1 MAGYWTVGLPPPRE
15 KSPTGIM
22 SGPPA
27 SRMHI
32 ALVNHHVGGKAG
44 GGGGVR
50 LMLELGTGLVRRGH
64 RVTVACHDFLAGSE
78 FSYAADKLEIR
89 SVRRGAFELPAG
101 NRALARRFWLD
112 MPKVA
117 KLVPPDAD
125 VVNAHDWLA
134 LRPGRIAAGR
144 LSIPL
149 VWTRNNES
157 LWERAIVPHMSITG
171 ERSLPRRAVQA
182 AMTWPDLLDARRA
195 SAIAVLSAQQVE
207 MVRRSY
213 RKDALLV
220 PVGPPEHFFDPPDR
234 AAARARL
241 GVAEDIFLVVGMGT
255 LVEHRHF
262 EDLIEATSLLADD
275 PHLHTLIAGS
285 DHEDPAYADRLA
297 AQIASQDLTARVTL
311 PRASLSDTEL
321 KDTYAAADV
330 FVILSQRYAWGLA
343 PLEAL
348 ASGTPVILTPGA
360 GVYDILAGRPG
371 VQVVE
376 PRDPQAIARAIR
388 SWRGGDG
395 RVGLGETRTWLREEY
410 ALDRYVERMEQV
422 YADVL

>member
-1 MAGYWTVGLPPPRE
+1 
-15 KSPTGIM
+15 
-22 SGPPA
+22 
-27 SRMHI
+27 MHI

-50 LMLELGTGLVRRGH
+50 LMLELGAGLVGRGH
-64 RVTVACHDFLAGSE
+64 RVTVVCHDFLAGSE
-78 FSYAADKLEIR
+78 FSYAADQLEIR
-89 SVRRGAFELPAG
+89 SVRRGPFDLPAD
-101 NRALARRFWLD
+101 NRTLARRFWLD

-144 LSIPL
+144 LSVPL

-157 LWERAIVPHMSITG
+157 LWERAIVPRMTLTG

-182 AMTWPDLLDARRA
+182 ALTWPDLLDARHA
-195 SAIAVLSAQQVE
+195 SAIAVLSAHQVE

-213 RKDALLV
+213 RKDALIV
-220 PVGPPEHFFDPPDR
+220 PLGPPAHFFDPPDR

-241 GVAEDIFLVVGMGT
+241 GIGDDVFLVVGAGS
-255 LVEHRHF
+255 LVEYRKF
-262 EDLIEATSLLADD
+262 EDLIEAMSLLTDD
-275 PHLHTLIAGS
+275 PKVQALIAGS
-285 DHEDPAYADRLA
+285 DHEDPVYADSLA
-297 AQIASQDLTARVTL
+297 AQIAERELTDRVRM
-311 PRASLSDTEL
+311 PRRSMSDAEL

-371 VQVVE
+371 VQAVA
-376 PRDPQAIARAIR
+376 PRDPLALAQAIRDWR
-388 SWRGGDG
+388 SGEG
-395 RVGLGETRTWLREEY
+395 REGLESTRTWLREEY
-410 ALDRYVERMEQV
+410 GLGTYVTRMEHL
-422 YADVL
+422 YADAVGVETP

>member
-1 MAGYWTVGLPPPRE
+1 
-15 KSPTGIM
+15 
-22 SGPPA
+22 
-27 SRMHI
+27 MHI

-50 LMLELGTGLVRRGH
+50 LMLELGAGLVERGH
-64 RVTVACHDFLAGSE
+64 RVTVACYDFLAGSE

-89 SVRRGAFELPAG
+89 SVRQGPFELPAG

-117 KLVPPDAD
+117 KLVPHDAD

-144 LSIPL
+144 LPVPL

-157 LWERAIVPHMSITG
+157 LWERAIVPQMSITG
-171 ERSLPRRAVQA
+171 ERSFPRRAVQA
-182 AMTWPDLLDARRA
+182 ALTWPDLLDARRA
-195 SAIAVLSAQQVE
+195 RAIAVLSAQQVE

-213 RKDALLV
+213 RKDALIV
-220 PVGPPEHFFDPPDR
+220 PVGPPAHFFDPPDR
-234 AAARARL
+234 AQARARL
-241 GVAEDIFLVVGMGT
+241 GIPDDVFLVVGMGT

-262 EDLIEATSLLADD
+262 EDLIEATSLLAGD

-285 DHEDPAYADRLA
+285 DHEDPACGDRLA
-297 AQIASQDLTARVTL
+297 AQIAAGDLAARVTL
-311 PRASLSDTEL
+311 PRASLSDAEL

-371 VQVVE
+371 VQVVA
-376 PRDPQAIARAIR
+376 PRDPQALAQAIR
-388 SWRGGDG
+388 RWRSGEG
-395 RVGLGETRTWLREEY
+395 REGLESTRMWLREEY
-410 ALDRYVERMEQV
+410 ALDTYVTRMEQV
-422 YADVL
+422 YEDVVRP

>member
-1 MAGYWTVGLPPPRE
+1 
-15 KSPTGIM
+15 
-22 SGPPA
+22 
-27 SRMHI
+27 MHI
-32 ALVNHHVGGKAG
+32 ALVNHHVGGQAG

-89 SVRRGAFELPAG
+89 SVRSGAFELPAG

-112 MPKVA
+112 LPKVA
-117 KLVPPDAD
+117 RLVPPDAD
-125 VVNAHDWLA
+125 VVNAHDWPA

-144 LSIPL
+144 LSVPL

-157 LWERAIVPHMSITG
+157 LWERAIVPKQTIIG
-171 ERSLPRRAVQA
+171 ERPLLDRALLA
-182 AMTWPDLLDARRA
+182 LMTWPDLLDARHA
-195 SAIAVLSAQQVE
+195 SAIAVLSAQQAD

-213 RKDALLV
+213 HKDALVV
-220 PVGPPEHFFDPPDR
+220 PVGPPAHFFDPPDR

-241 GVAEDIFLVVGMGT
+241 GIADDVFLVVGMGT
-255 LVEHRHF
+255 LVEHRRF
-262 EDLIEATSLLADD
+262 EDLIEAMPLLADD
-275 PHLHTLIAGS
+275 PSIHVLLAGS

-297 AQIASQDLTARVTL
+297 AQIAARDLDARVGL
-311 PRASLSDTEL
+311 PRQSLSDAEL

-360 GVYDILAGRPG
+360 GVYDVLAGRPG
-371 VQVVE
+371 IQVVPAQD
-376 PRDPQAIARAIR
+376 PRATAEAIR
-388 SWRGGDG
+388 RWRSGEG
-395 RVGLGETRTWLREEY
+395 RQGLESTRAWLREEY
-410 ALDRYVERMEQV
+410 ALDSYVARMEQI
-422 YADVL
+422 YADVVGAGPRERVGSP

>member
-1 MAGYWTVGLPPPRE
+1 
-15 KSPTGIM
+15 
-22 SGPPA
+22 
-27 SRMHI
+27 MHI

-50 LMLELGTGLVRRGH
+50 LMLELGAGLVGRGH
-64 RVTVACHDFLAGSE
+64 RVTVVCHDFLADSE
-78 FSYAADKLEIR
+78 FSYAADQLEIR
-89 SVRRGAFELPAG
+89 SVRSGPFDLPAD

-149 VWTRNNES
+149 VWTRNNEAP
-157 LWERAIVPHMSITG
+157 WERAIVPGMTITG

-182 AMTWPDLLDARRA
+182 VMTWPDLLDARRA
-195 SAIAVLSAQQVE
+195 DAIVVLSAQQVE

-213 RKDALLV
+213 RKDAFML
-220 PVGPPEHFFDPPDR
+220 PVGPPEHFFDPPER

-241 GVAEDIFLVVGMGT
+241 GIAEDVFLLVGMGT

-262 EDLIEATSLLADD
+262 DDLIEASALLADD
-275 PHLHTLIAGS
+275 PQLHTLIAGS
-285 DHEDPAYADRLA
+285 DHEDPACGERLA
-297 AQIASQDLTARVTL
+297 AQIAASDLTARVRM
-311 PRASLSDTEL
+311 PRASLSDAEL

-371 VQVVE
+371 VQAVA
-376 PRDPQAIARAIR
+376 PRDPLALAQAIRDWR
-388 SWRGGDG
+388 SGEG
-395 RVGLGETRTWLREEY
+395 REGLESTRTWLREEY
-410 ALDRYVERMEQV
+410 GLGTYVTHMERL
-422 YADVL
+422 YADSVGAETRQ

>member
-1 MAGYWTVGLPPPRE
+1 
-15 KSPTGIM
+15 
-22 SGPPA
+22 
-27 SRMHI
+27 MHI

-50 LMLELGTGLVRRGH
+50 LMLELGVGLVERGH
-64 RVTVACHDFLAGSE
+64 RVTVACYDFLEGSE
-78 FSYAADKLEIR
+78 FSYAADKLEIC
-89 SVRRGAFELPAG
+89 SVRHGPFELPAS
-101 NRALARRFWLD
+101 NRELARRFWLD

-117 KLVPPDAD
+117 KLVPHDAD
-125 VVNAHDWLA
+125 VVNSHDWIA

-144 LSIPL
+144 LSVPL

-157 LWERAIVPHMSITG
+157 LWERAIVPQMSITG
-171 ERSLPRRAVQA
+171 ERSLPRRVVQA

-195 SAIAVLSAQQVE
+195 DAIAVLSAQQVE

-213 RKDALLV
+213 RKDALLL
-220 PVGPPEHFFDPPDR
+220 PVGPPAHFFDPPQR

-241 GVAEDIFLVVGMGT
+241 GIGEDVFLVVGMGT

-262 EDLIEATSLLADD
+262 DDLIEASALLAGDRK
-275 PHLHTLIAGS
+275 LHTLIAGS
-285 DHEDPAYADRLA
+285 DHEDAACGDRLA
-297 AQIASQDLTARVTL
+297 AQIAARGLSERVTL
-311 PRASLSDTEL
+311 PRKSLSDAEL

-348 ASGTPVILTPGA
+348 ASGTPVVLTPGA

-371 VQVVE
+371 VQVVK
-376 PRDPQAIARAIR
+376 PQDPQAIAQAIR
-388 SWRGGDG
+388 GWRAGEG
-395 RVGLGETRTWLREEY
+395 REGLEATRSWLREEY

-422 YADVL
+422 YTDVVGAG

>member
-1 MAGYWTVGLPPPRE
+1 
-15 KSPTGIM
+15 
-22 SGPPA
+22 
-27 SRMHI
+27 MHI
-32 ALVNHHVGGKAG
+32 ALVNDHVGGKAG

-64 RVTVACHDFLAGSE
+64 RVTVACHDFVPDSK
-78 FSYAADKLEIR
+78 FSYASDQLEVR
-89 SVRRGAFELPAG
+89 SVRRGTFEPPAG

-117 KLVPPDAD
+117 QLVPPDAD

-144 LSIPL
+144 LSVPL

-157 LWERAIVPHMSITG
+157 LWERAIVPKQTITG
-171 ERSLPRRAVQA
+171 ERPPLRRAVQA
-182 AMTWPDLLDARRA
+182 ALTWPDLLDARRA
-195 SAIAVLSAQQVE
+195 DAIAVLSSQQVE

-213 RKDALLV
+213 HKDALLL
-220 PVGPPEHFFDPPDR
+220 PVGPSAHFFDPPQR

-241 GVAEDIFLVVGMGT
+241 GVAEDVFLVVGMGT
-255 LVEHRHF
+255 LVEHRCF
-262 EDLIEATSLLADD
+262 DDLIEATSLLADD
-275 PHLHTLIAGS
+275 PQLHTLIAGS
-285 DHEDPAYADRLA
+285 DHEDPAYGDRLA
-297 AQIASQDLTARVTL
+297 AQIAAGELSERVTL
-311 PRASLSDTEL
+311 PRESLSDAEL

-360 GVYDILAGRPG
+360 GVYDILAGHPG
-371 VQVVE
+371 VQPVPAE
-376 PRDPQAIARAIR
+376 DPRAIADAIR
-388 SWRGGDG
+388 RWRSGEG
-395 RVGLGETRTWLREEY
+395 RQGLESTRAWLREEF
-410 ALDRYVERMEQV
+410 AFDRYVERMEQI
-422 YADVL
+422 YMDVGRP

>member
-1 MAGYWTVGLPPPRE
+1 
-15 KSPTGIM
+15 
-22 SGPPA
+22 
-27 SRMHI
+27 MHI

-64 RVTVACHDFLAGSE
+64 RVTVACYDFLEGSE
-78 FSYAADKLEIR
+78 FSYAADQLEIR
-89 SVRRGAFELPAG
+89 SVRRGPFELPAG
-101 NRALARRFWLD
+101 NGALARRFWLD

-117 KLVPPDAD
+117 RLVPPDAD

-144 LSIPL
+144 LSVPL

-157 LWERAIVPHMSITG
+157 LWERAIVPQMTIIG

-182 AMTWPDLLDARRA
+182 ALTWPDLLDARRA
-195 SAIAVLSAQQVE
+195 SAIAVLSGQQVE

-213 RKDALLV
+213 RKDALIV
-220 PVGPPEHFFDPPDR
+220 PVGPPAHFFDPPER

-241 GVAEDIFLVVGMGT
+241 GIPDDVFLVVGMGT
-255 LVEHRHF
+255 LVEHRCF
-262 EDLIEATSLLADD
+262 DDLIEATSLLADD
-275 PHLHTLIAGS
+275 PQLHTLIAGS
-285 DHEDPAYADRLA
+285 DHEDPACGDRLA
-297 AQIASQDLTARVTL
+297 AQIAAGGLTDRVSL
-311 PRASLSDTEL
+311 PRRSMSDAEL

-343 PLEAL
+343 PLEAI

-371 VQVVE
+371 VQAVPAE
-376 PRDPQAIARAIR
+376 DPRAIADAIR
-388 SWRGGDG
+388 RWRSGEG
-395 RVGLGETRTWLREEY
+395 REGLESTRTWLGEEY
-410 ALDRYVERMEQV
+410 ALDSYVARMEQIF
-422 YADVL
+422 ADVVGA